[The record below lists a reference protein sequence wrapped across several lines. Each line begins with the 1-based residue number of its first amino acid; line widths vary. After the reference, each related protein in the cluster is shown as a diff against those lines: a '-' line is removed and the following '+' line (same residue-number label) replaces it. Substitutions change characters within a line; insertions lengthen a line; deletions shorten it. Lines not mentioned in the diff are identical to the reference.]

1 MVKGTVLVV
10 DDAPGIV
17 HLLQL
22 LLEQA
27 GYRVV
32 TAVGEAVLPL
42 AREVRPDVILL
53 DVMMPGLGGV
63 ELGTTLHDDPATA
76 NIPVIAISALNHLK
90 LRMQGVKMRAVDCV
104 SKPFDLDDVL
114 HRVEKWV
121 AIATGTSAPHGT
133 VPCEHGAVVQSVEQ
147 RVAPYARVAIT
158 TGH

>member
-32 TAVGEAVLPL
+32 TAVGAAVLPL
-42 AREVRPDVILL
+42 AREVQPDVILL
-53 DVMMPGLGGV
+53 DVMMPGLDGI
-63 ELGTTLHDDPATA
+63 ELGFSLHDDPATA
-76 NIPVIAISALNHLK
+76 NIPIIAISALNHLK

-114 HRVEKWV
+114 RRVEKWSTDGARAPDSRPGCSV
-121 AIATGTSAPHGT
+121 PWTADAEAAIAAG
-133 VPCEHGAVVQSVEQ
+133 
-147 RVAPYARVAIT
+147 R
-158 TGH
+158 

>member
-27 GYRVV
+27 DYRVV

-53 DVMMPGLGGV
+53 DVMMPGPDGV
-63 ELGTTLHDDPATA
+63 ELGASLHADPATA
-76 NIPVIAISALNHLK
+76 NIPVIAISALHHLK
-90 LRMQGVKMRAVDCV
+90 LRMQAVQMRAVDCV
-104 SKPFDLDDVL
+104 QKPFDLDDVL
-114 HRVEKWV
+114 QRVEKWV
-121 AIATGTSAPHGT
+121 AATGTSAPHQT
-133 VPCEHGAVVQSVEQ
+133 VPCQHGAVAQSVEQ
-147 RVAPYARVAIT
+147 RVASYAGAAIAV
-158 TGH
+158 GR